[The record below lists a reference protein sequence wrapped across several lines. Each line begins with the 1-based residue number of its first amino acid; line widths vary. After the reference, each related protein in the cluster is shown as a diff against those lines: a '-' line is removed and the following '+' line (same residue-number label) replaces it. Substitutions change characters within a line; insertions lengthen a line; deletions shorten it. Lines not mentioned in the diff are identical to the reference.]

1 MRYRK
6 EGPGGDYVFGNS
18 TLFLVDTPEA
28 VAQAVMTRL
37 RLYAGE
43 WFLDLREGLDL
54 NMVLGYGTQVTRDRE
69 VQQRI
74 IETTGVLRIVSYS
87 SNVESNRTFRVTCTI
102 DTIYGPTT
110 ISEVIR

>member
-6 EGPGGDYVFGNS
+6 EGATGDYLFGNAP
-18 TLFLVDTPEA
+18 FLADSPDC
-28 VAQAVMTRL
+28 VAQAILTRL

-43 WFLDLREGLDL
+43 WFLDKREGLDL
-54 NMVLGYGTQVTRDRE
+54 DLILGYGTQATRDRE

-74 IETTGVLRIVSYS
+74 VETTGVLRIVSYS
-87 SNVESNRTFRVTCTI
+87 SNVDTRAFSVTCTV